1 LLERAA
7 SKNDRSL
14 SQEVESRLDLSIRK
28 DRNTGRKRHVR
39 ALGEAIML
47 VAQCVERATE
57 KHWNEDAFTGEAL
70 RRAVESLISHFAPR
84 RTPVM
89 PASIREAAAKR
100 PEQTRDAYRSSTGVG
115 VTEAGQVIS
124 WIESWNFR
132 TIDEVERIN
141 RSTAGSYFPE
151 DWYAHEQLFRELGS
165 GWKGAQAR
173 RKHP

>member
-1 LLERAA
+1 LLERAS

-28 DRNTGRKRHVR
+28 ERNSGRGRHLR
-39 ALGEAIML
+39 ALGEAVML

-84 RTPVM
+84 GTPVI

-100 PEQTRDAYRSSTGVG
+100 PDQTGDAYRRSAGVG
-115 VTEAGQVIS
+115 VTEAGRVIT

-141 RSTAGSYFPE
+141 RSIGSHFPE
-151 DWYAHEQLFRELGS
+151 EWYAHEQLFRELKS
-165 GWKGAQAR
+165 GWKGAQVR
-173 RKHP
+173 EKHS